1 MGKVI
6 YTITAAAAT
15 MFGQIYGDGAQTV
28 TEIKTEK
35 TTPVADT
42 LSRSMKKEIRTV
54 LVPNKKQLPS

>member
-15 MFGQIYGDGAQTV
+15 MFGQIYGEGAQTV
-28 TEIKTEK
+28 TQTKTEK
-35 TTPVADT
+35 VTPVADT
-42 LSRSMKKEIRTV
+42 ISTAAKKEIRTA